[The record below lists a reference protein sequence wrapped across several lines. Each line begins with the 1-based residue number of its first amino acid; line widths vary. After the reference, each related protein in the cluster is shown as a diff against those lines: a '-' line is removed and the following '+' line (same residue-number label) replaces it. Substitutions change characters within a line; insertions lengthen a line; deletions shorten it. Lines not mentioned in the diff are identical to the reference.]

1 MLFFMH
7 SRKQPMETATETIA
21 VAHYTDSVAVW
32 DHVIHELLP
41 HHRLQGAGEA
51 YPARAASRV
60 AAYGLSSHIVVEVI
74 ERLSETLIAVR
85 WQDATRCRYDDQV
98 WIGCRARLKGRCAL
112 SGLVIRR
119 DDLIYKPRVRST
131 KPVNA
136 AAMMLASAIDR
147 MPVMAQKAEA
157 Y

>member
-1 MLFFMH
+1 
-7 SRKQPMETATETIA
+7 
-21 VAHYTDSVAVW
+21 
-32 DHVIHELLP
+32 
-41 HHRLQGAGEA
+41 
-51 YPARAASRV
+51 
-60 AAYGLSSHIVVEVI
+60 
-74 ERLSETLIAVR
+74 
-85 WQDATRCRYDDQV
+85 
-98 WIGCRARLKGRCAL
+98 
-112 SGLVIRR
+112 VIRR